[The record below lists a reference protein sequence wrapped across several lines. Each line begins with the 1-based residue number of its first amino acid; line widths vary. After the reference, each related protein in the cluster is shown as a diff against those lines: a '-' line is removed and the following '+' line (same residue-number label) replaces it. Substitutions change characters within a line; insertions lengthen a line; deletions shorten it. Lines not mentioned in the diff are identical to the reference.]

1 MGKGPYT
8 GGEVTRLDAQGRPPC
23 WMSQHMLRRLS
34 PTRAK
39 RCHHGCMR
47 NAVSHG
53 VRALRMCFRTA
64 VSRTPIHRMASV
76 SAGYHMQDRRDC
88 QT

>member
-1 MGKGPYT
+1 
-8 GGEVTRLDAQGRPPC
+8 
-23 WMSQHMLRRLS
+23 
-34 PTRAK
+34 
-39 RCHHGCMR
+39 MR